1 MDGDYSAQDGIKIS
15 IQEPYAFLKRKDE
28 KLTNIVYLKKG
39 QTTGEWEIKLNS
51 DSLRFPI
58 TYTME

>member
-28 KLTNIVYLKKG
+28 KLTNSVYLKKDKQLVSG
-39 QTTGEWEIKLNS
+39 RSN
-51 DSLRFPI
+51 
-58 TYTME
+58 